1 MISRQNLESEKNI
14 CMSYLL
20 IKRFIDL
27 IIGLLGLLIISPL
40 FVLIILLNLLFHGYP
55 FFFFQKRP
63 GKEEKIFKMYKFRTM
78 TNETD
83 EYGNPLPDHK
93 RLTRF
98 GKFLRK
104 TSLDELPELINI
116 INGDMSL
123 VGPRPLLVKYLPFY
137 TEREKL
143 RHKVKPGLTGL
154 SQVNGRNTL
163 NWAQRL
169 SLDVLYVEQ
178 LSLKLDFLIILKTI
192 KTVFVSSN
200 IQLNMIPDLDDERR
214 NVNV

>member
-1 MISRQNLESEKNI
+1 
-14 CMSYLL
+14 MSYLI

-27 IIGLLGLLIISPL
+27 ILSLLGLLIISPL
-40 FVLIILLNLLFHGYP
+40 FVLIMLLNLLFHGYP
-55 FFFFQKRP
+55 FLFFQKRP
-63 GKEEKIFKMYKFRTM
+63 GKEEKFFKMYKFRTM

-83 EYGNPLPDHK
+83 SSGNPLPDHI
-93 RLTRF
+93 RLTHF

-116 INGDMSL
+116 IKGDMSL
-123 VGPRPLLVKYLPFY
+123 VGPRPLLVKYLPYY

-143 RHKVKPGLTGL
+143 RHKVRPGLTGL

-163 NWAQRL
+163 NWDQRL
-169 SLDVLYVEQ
+169 EMDVRYVEKV
-178 LSLKLDFLIILKTI
+178 SLKLDVLIILKTI
-192 KTVFVSSN
+192 NAVFASSN